1 MSADANLQ
9 QVTPFYHVADLD
21 GSVAFFVEKLGFKA
35 YIHTRDYA
43 YVHREGVGFRLML
56 RGDVQDARAS
66 GAQAATAERR
76 HAYVDVRDVDALYAE
91 FRGALTDELR
101 NNPDGPRNQTYGQR
115 EFTVF
120 GPENLV
126 LFFGQA
132 IAEARRGS

>member
-9 QVTPFYHVADLD
+9 QVTPFYHVADLN
-21 GSVAFFVEKLGFKA
+21 GSVAFFVEKLGFRA
-35 YIHTRDYA
+35 HIHARDYA

-56 RGDVQDARAS
+56 REDAQGARAS
-66 GAQAATAERR
+66 GAQAVAERR

-91 FRGALTDELR
+91 FRGTLTEELR
-101 NNPDGPRNQTYGQR
+101 NNPDGPLDQTYGQR

-132 IAEARRGS
+132 IVDEQHGS